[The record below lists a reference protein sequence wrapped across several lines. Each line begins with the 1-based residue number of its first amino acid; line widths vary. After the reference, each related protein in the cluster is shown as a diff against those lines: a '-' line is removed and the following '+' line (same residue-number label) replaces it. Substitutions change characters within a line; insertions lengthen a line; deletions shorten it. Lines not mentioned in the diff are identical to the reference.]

1 MPNFAQLK
9 SAHPHPSLLKED
21 GQRLSVPSCF
31 FHIFFA
37 ISFLTL
43 ILLTTLSFPP
53 KMLSESLSPTS
64 SLINLL
70 NQLKLLLFFFL
81 LVFLFL
87 GRCLSC
93 VARVQSE
100 TSCPFQTFRFI
111 YSHLYAN
118 WRIEKQKE
126 RETDD
131 FRSGEHTQRERYK
144 SWLGFVLVITR
155 SSLKLMA
162 AFTVL
167 REDRGERDAKPFRN
181 V

>member
-70 NQLKLLLFFFL
+70 NQLKLLLFFFV

-100 TSCPFQTFRFI
+100 TSCPFQTFRFTLI
-111 YSHLYAN
+111 CM
-118 WRIEKQKE
+118 RIGAQ
-126 RETDD
+126 
-131 FRSGEHTQRERYK
+131 RSRKRERQMIF
-144 SWLGFVLVITR
+144 GVVNTHR
-155 SSLKLMA
+155 
-162 AFTVL
+162 
-167 REDRGERDAKPFRN
+167 ERDTNHGWVLFQLSRGHH
-181 V
+181 